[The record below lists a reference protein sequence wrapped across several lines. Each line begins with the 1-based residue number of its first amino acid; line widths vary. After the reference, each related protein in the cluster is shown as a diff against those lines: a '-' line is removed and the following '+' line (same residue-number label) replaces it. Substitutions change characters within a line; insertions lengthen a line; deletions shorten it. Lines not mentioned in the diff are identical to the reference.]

1 MRSFASDN
9 NSGVHPEV
17 MEAILAANTDHAAGY
32 GDDRWT
38 ERATESIRGVFGAK
52 AWPFFLFNGTGA
64 NSVALQ
70 AVTRSF
76 NSIIC
81 ATTAHIY
88 VDECNAPARMTG
100 CQLIA
105 VPTPDGR
112 LTPDLIRPHLHHF
125 GDCHHAQPGA
135 VYLAQATE
143 LGTIYTPEE
152 IRAIADLIHGH
163 GMKLHMDGAR
173 LANACA
179 ALGCTMREATV
190 DAGVDILSLG
200 GTKNGMMMGEAVV
213 AFDEEL
219 AANIKYY
226 RKQSAQLASKMRYLS
241 AQFVPYLESG
251 LWLRNAEHANRQAQ
265 RLAMRLAALPHVD
278 LTQPVDTNQIFLS
291 VPEEAIARLAEHYFF
306 YVWNEATHEVRFV
319 TSWDTTDED
328 IDGLVGTLE
337 AILRAL

>member
-17 MEAILAANTDHAAGY
+17 MEAILAANTDPCGRVRRRPV
-32 GDDRWT
+32 GPSGPP
-38 ERATESIRGVFGAK
+38 RASGAYSVPRRGPSFCSTARE
-52 AWPFFLFNGTGA
+52 P

-81 ATTAHIY
+81 ATTGPYLCGRVQCAGPH
-88 VDECNAPARMTG
+88 DRLPADRRADARRPADARSDPAPICT
-100 CQLIA
+100 IS
-105 VPTPDGR
+105 V
-112 LTPDLIRPHLHHF
+112 
-125 GDCHHAQPGA
+125 DCHHAQPGA

-190 DAGVDILSLG
+190 DARG
-200 GTKNGMMMGEAVV
+200 GHSEPRRHQERHDDGGGGGCFRRGACPPT
-213 AFDEEL
+213 
-219 AANIKYY
+219 
-226 RKQSAQLASKMRYLS
+226 SSTTASSRPSWPPRCAYLS

-251 LWLRNAEHANRQAQ
+251 LWLRNAEHAQPAGAAAGHGGWR
-265 RLAMRLAALPHVD
+265 ALPHVE

-291 VPEEAIARLAEHYFF
+291 VPEEGDRTA
-306 YVWNEATHEVRFV
+306 
-319 TSWDTTDED
+319 
-328 IDGLVGTLE
+328 G
-337 AILRAL
+337 RALFLLRVERGDARSAVRYVVGYHRRGYRRAW